1 MIADGSYQRLVE
13 EALMTLW
20 LKFQL
25 KLRSRRV
32 LVLRNPEA
40 SEALADVDP
49 EHWIVPW
56 NDLLSGR
63 ITLGNDLCLLARL
76 RALCTN

>member
-13 EALMTLW
+13 EVIMTPQ
-20 LKFQL
+20 LKRQR

-32 LVLRNPEA
+32 LVLRNPDT

-63 ITLGNDLCLLARL
+63 ITLGNDL
-76 RALCTN
+76 

>member
-13 EALMTLW
+13 EVIMTPQ
-20 LKFQL
+20 LKRQR

-40 SEALADVDP
+40 SEAFADVDP

-56 NDLLSGR
+56 NELLSGQT
-63 ITLGNDLCLLARL
+63 TLGNDLCVFARL
-76 RALCTN
+76 RALYTN

>member
-13 EALMTLW
+13 EVIMTPW
-20 LKFQL
+20 LKRQF

-32 LVLRNPEA
+32 LVFRNPEV

-63 ITLGNDLCLLARL
+63 ITLGNDL
-76 RALCTN
+76 